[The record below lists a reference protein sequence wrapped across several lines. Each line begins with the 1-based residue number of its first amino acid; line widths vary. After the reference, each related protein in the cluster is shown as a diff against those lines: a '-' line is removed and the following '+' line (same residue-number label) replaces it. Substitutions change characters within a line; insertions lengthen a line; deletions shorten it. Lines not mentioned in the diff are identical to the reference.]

1 GARLQGGRAGG
12 DEELHEYEDVF
23 AAVVSD
29 ACRSAAIV
37 AANRIDVACERAEA
51 GPVFRDRRS

>member
-1 GARLQGGRAGG
+1 RARLQGGRAGG
-12 DEELHEYEDVF
+12 DEELHEREDVF

-37 AANRIDVACERAEA
+37 AANVTDVARERAEA
-51 GPVFRDRRS
+51 GAAFRDRRC